1 MSFLKISHIAIA
13 VEDLEAAEKAF
24 ETLLGNKVE
33 LVEEVPD
40 QKVRIG
46 MIPVGESKIELAGPT
61 DPSSTISKFIRRR
74 GEGIHHICFEVE
86 NVKSELSRLK
96 AAGFQLID
104 EQPRLGA
111 DGHLIAFI
119 HPRTTGGVLVELS
132 ERQKEVKDQNATV
145 KVKAQK

>member
-13 VEDLEAAEKAF
+13 VEDLEVAKRAF
-24 ETLLGNKVE
+24 ETLIGNKVE
-33 LVEEVPD
+33 LIEEVPD
-40 QKVRIG
+40 QKVRVG
-46 MIPVGESKIELAGPT
+46 LIPVGESRIELAGPT
-61 DPSSTISKFIRRR
+61 DPSSTISRFIQKR

-86 NVKSELSRLK
+86 NIKSELSRLK
-96 AAGFQLID
+96 AAGFQIID

-132 ERQKEVKDQNATV
+132 EKQK
-145 KVKAQK
+145 

>member
-13 VEDLEAAEKAF
+13 VEDLEVAKKAF
-24 ETLLGNKVE
+24 ETLVGNKVE
-33 LVEEVPD
+33 IVEEVPD

-46 MIPVGESKIELAGPT
+46 MIPIGESHLELAGPT
-61 DPSSTISKFIRRR
+61 DSSSTISKFIQKR

-86 NVKSELSRLK
+86 DIKSELSRLK

-132 ERQKEVKDQNATV
+132 EKQK
-145 KVKAQK
+145 

>member
-13 VEDLEAAEKAF
+13 VEDLEVAKKAF
-24 ETLLGNKVE
+24 ETLIGNKVE
-33 LVEEVPD
+33 LIEEVPD
-40 QKVRIG
+40 QKVRVG
-46 MIPVGESKIELAGPT
+46 LIPVGESRIELAGPT
-61 DPSSTISKFIRRR
+61 DPSSTISRFIQKR

-86 NVKSELSRLK
+86 NIKSELSRLK
-96 AAGFQLID
+96 AAGFQIID

-132 ERQKEVKDQNATV
+132 EKQK
-145 KVKAQK
+145 

>member
-13 VEDLEAAEKAF
+13 VEDLEVAEKAF
-24 ETLLGNKVE
+24 ETLIGNKVE
-33 LVEEVPD
+33 LIEEVPD
-40 QKVRIG
+40 QKVRVG
-46 MIPVGESKIELAGPT
+46 LIPVGESRIELAGPT
-61 DPSSTISKFIRRR
+61 DPSSTISKFIQKH

-86 NVKSELSRLK
+86 NIKSELSRLK
-96 AAGFQLID
+96 AAGFQIID

-132 ERQKEVKDQNATV
+132 EKSIVKS
-145 KVKAQK
+145 K

>member
-13 VEDLEAAEKAF
+13 VEDLEAAKKAF
-24 ETLLGNKVE
+24 ETLVGNNVE

-40 QKVRIG
+40 QKVRVG
-46 MIPVGESKIELAGPT
+46 MIPVGESKIELAGPV
-61 DPSSTISKFIRRR
+61 DPSSTVSKFIQKR

-86 NVKSELSRLK
+86 NIKSELSRLK

-111 DGHLIAFI
+111 DGHQIAFI

-132 ERQKEVKDQNATV
+132 QKK
-145 KVKAQK
+145 

>member
-13 VEDLEAAEKAF
+13 VEDLEVARKAF
-24 ETLLGNKVE
+24 ETLVGNKVE
-33 LVEEVPD
+33 VIEEVPD
-40 QKVRIG
+40 QKVRVG
-46 MIPVGESKIELAGPT
+46 MIPVGESRIELAGPT
-61 DPSSTISKFIRRR
+61 DPSSTISKFIQKR

-86 NVKSELSRLK
+86 NIKSELARLK
-96 AAGFQLID
+96 AAGFQIID

-132 ERQKEVKDQNATV
+132 EKQK
-145 KVKAQK
+145 